1 MFINHIN
8 IYNYL
13 YRVLIYKKLIMS
25 IILNNSNITV
35 DYRTSNFNIETVKSD
50 IYVKDINLENN
61 IANEPRII
69 PDLNKIEMFTY
80 SGSGNF
86 TEYTKT
92 FTQNTLCDILIVG
105 GGGGGDR
112 QIGGGG
118 GGGAVLY
125 ATNVVIPTG
134 IYTIKVGK
142 GGENGNGGNSEAFGA
157 TCLGGGSTP
166 FVAWG
171 TPNNGTAGGSGSGA
185 SPGGGSLATGGTV
198 GTSIKGSLLS
208 SGTLYNGNIGGN
220 ALQQNQSPTAAVCGG
235 GGGGAGTAGLS
246 SSLTQYTTRSS
257 WIAGGTPSK
266 GGDGVAIDILGTTY
280 YWGAGGGGGSV
291 ITHAGDGGLGGGGGG
306 GHGMSSSLVYPA
318 GLAGAGGINSGSN
331 GSNTGTENGGNGGA
345 GTGSGGGGGGYNA
358 NSATYNAGSG
368 GSGIVIIKYRDYPV
382 LEGNPVSNKLIKFS
396 YIPPPLVYD
405 FTPYN
410 TVATWTAYAT
420 SIGATTNVNAYQDDG
435 VFISGPTS
443 GSFTLPL
450 NNSNYNYLIVY
461 FGNVQT
467 SGDQIITLKINGV
480 TKETCS
486 INVFKTYS
494 QSYAPG
500 DILSIHEDYGIFTAN
515 LKITLMNT
523 NYIYNFNPTK
533 SVEYQAQLKTGVGG
547 WRIVRYLPP
556 NIGRWYSGNNF
567 TSTSV
572 NSTNIGTPYDYTNEW
587 GIPFETFDEMFFATF
602 DTTYWL
608 RCLRTSVQGTYDNAL
623 RPIISSSSSSIPY
636 SARWYQRDGSVHE
649 PWVSINDHNSAP
661 QLIVYAENGH
671 AAGEYLRDGFGGM
684 CVLVRNSAVNSNITK
699 NIEYQIQLKT
709 GVGGWRIVRYLPAT
723 STTWYPIN
731 DNLAGI
737 TSSGISYD
745 YTNFWTIP
753 FGTFDEFVFATFN
766 TNYWLQVSRIQ
777 AIGENYTNAPRT
789 IIKSSI
795 SNTSYTANWYNRAA
809 TSYDPQFGLR
819 NHRTAPYGNVEGG
832 GDLLLYVAGS
842 TALGTDSASFIKDGG
857 LCVFVRNSAV
867 NSLVTAQ
874 NYSLIVDPNK
884 YNIMLPKSSFLS
896 INNGDM
902 VQFAKGLY
910 NLSLGSSQ
918 SSIIPLEGQ
927 IIPITTTYQTSN
939 IDLRIKYNATYDIP
953 TYITNEPIVTPT
965 NFITDNYYPRTP
977 STNSYTW
984 TDYGKQVVV
993 KVSDVELGT
1002 SYVYKLFDHNP
1013 GETNNK
1019 FHSSQVFTNG
1029 GNTTYSGST
1038 RFKGIA
1044 GMTISIDLG
1053 RPIYP
1058 KKILIKNIESTS
1070 TASPGL
1076 FRFFAS
1082 NNSSCWNDNNH
1093 SSWVE
1098 IHNQT
1103 TNLTSINSRYNI
1115 IDLASNFNK
1124 FRYYTMVVTT
1134 LTGNYSYLIFS
1145 ELKIG
1150 GDEKIEA
1157 VDDYKLFSLNH
1168 KILNFNYNN
1177 NLTFSYRTDESP
1189 YTWQEAF
1196 NEAVANG
1203 RRIPTI
1209 TELRNY
1215 MASNPS
1221 IFTQWD
1227 GFDYWVPV
1235 VNYSVANNKDW
1246 VQVGTNPHYRGK
1258 SHVQDQGSY
1267 PSWGDL
1273 STNTSDYAKIY
1284 FEILEGDAL
1293 VAYYNFNNSNN
1304 LGIDNNPST
1313 TKYNLTPTIVG
1324 NTGGYDTSLA
1334 IDGASFQATN
1344 DGDFLDGNFPL
1355 KTIYDNS
1362 VFGISVSCWFY
1373 KKSGTTY
1380 DNSYNTRIYEFYNPS
1395 DSAKYLSVS
1404 AGHNNNIHNLNF
1416 SFAYTSGET
1425 YCSNILPNL
1434 PLDVW
1439 HHIVITLSK
1448 TGNITFHVNGN
1459 NLNLVAGSTDG
1470 TIRIYN
1476 SSAYPI
1482 PTFPNVSKL
1491 RIFLPSPGQSKFN
1504 GNIDEFYVFNKV
1516 LSQAEI
1522 TELYNKAYYIPQKYM
1537 IDFPVN
1543 TIVDINYQT
1552 TILKGKY
1559 DVIIGSSTSTIIPK
1573 EGQNISISTTYQT
1586 SNIDIRYN
1594 LQAPTTINSTSN
1606 LTAEPIIS
1614 YYDNYVIETFTYY
1627 GTGNTGDY
1635 TISFAQDTLCDILI
1649 VGGGGAGGGRQGGG
1663 GGAGGVL
1670 FLSNQILY
1678 AGSSHIIKVGKGGGI
1693 SGNAPDGSTNCIA
1706 NNGIDSEFA
1715 TNIAYGGSGGA
1726 GFSST
1731 KPDFNITTNRFA
1743 SGGGAT
1749 GWFIQGDQYE
1759 GWHSPNERI
1768 IQTSVTLEGG
1778 SSYKGGRGW
1787 QDAVGGDSS
1796 VLLTGFL
1803 GGGGGGAGESGKD
1816 AIPNNN
1822 TSYTGKAGDGGIG
1835 LNYSSIFGSNVGH
1848 NGWFGGGG
1856 AGTGASISS
1865 DIAGIGGIGG
1875 GGNGNTGGV
1884 GVAGINGTGGGGG
1897 AGGYA
1902 NQIGGIGGSG
1912 IVIIRYLDKGVRNYY
1927 SHEYIYPPYRYF
1939 TYNSSTLVYTVQNGV
1954 MDKPDTMTFTYN
1966 YTYDDS
1972 ANTIG
1977 NNNNTTSLVKN
1988 THGMGEYTFSVGGT
2002 QRDGGRSSGVFIYAL
2017 QSDYETAYSGTR
2029 PGVNSNS
2036 GSIGQGWYAAG
2047 GWSNNGLTYNSSFY
2061 YNSLMPG
2068 AWVKIQMPR
2077 EIIFTSFE
2085 ILGGKQH
2092 NRAPKNFKIYGSNTN
2107 TTNFSDWILLH
2118 TQTNYTYVSF
2128 GSTIDAT
2135 TAHKKGPKV
2144 KIVNTLPF
2152 KNYLLVISE
2161 KYNDSTDIM
2170 TFQGWYIYGREKID
2184 YSPAIYT
2191 FNHSGG
2197 PEPNTSHNITF
2208 SHPTLC
2214 DILVVGGGGGGGKRH
2229 GGGGG
2234 AGTLLYH
2241 KNVILDGNYNIMVGK
2256 GGDGHPSAGTT
2267 QTLTAFDGNYSQLI
2281 KNDGTQNYYASG
2293 GGRGTSSGW
2302 THANTNGGQG
2312 FMTGG
2317 ISRAGYTYSSELT
2330 LSQNNIFNGVPVQ
2343 VLNKEYVNILIS
2355 PEGCRGNMGGTQ
2367 VQDYKGG
2374 GGGGAK
2380 TRGDNH
2386 DVADTNPTTADG
2398 YGGLGLDI
2406 DITGTL
2412 VTYAGGGGGSDF
2424 NGTVSQVF
2432 NPAYPTIQSR
2442 GGGGFGSDNGMPQNG
2457 LNGTG
2462 GGGGGQ
2468 GNDTAGNPGGNGGS
2482 GIVIIKAYNHK
2493 RFGFNTNLN
2502 YLALPID
2509 SVHLIA
2515 WYRLDGNGIDS
2526 SGVTGNLMD
2535 RNRGLTYD
2543 YKYDISANLP
2553 YASWANSSSTL
2564 GDYWALTPD
2573 INRNVPLTFAFWFRV
2588 EDTGV
2593 YTMMGYGNNSGNDP
2607 GIQFDINNG
2616 TLNISTALDTHW
2628 TFSASYTGIKV
2639 NTWYHL
2645 CYVLTDENPVKTY
2658 LYVNGI
2664 LVATNTGTLNKLL
2677 KRVNNLTVANS
2688 GDNGRGYRGDLGDI
2702 RIYNK
2707 ALSII
2712 EINTLYN
2719 GYKPNTYNI
2728 NFPANT
2734 IVEINNSGYY
2744 STFKGSYDIN
2754 INASSYSIVPKE
2766 GQQLSKPNTF
2776 NSINLDL
2783 RYHLL
2788 NPLRDSIGAQWTYS
2802 QNNTSVY
2809 HLGNVGIGTKNPEY
2823 ALHVNGNIF
2832 TSKGAFTTSTQ
2843 TSWTTLSDRRIK
2855 NNITKA
2861 SYETC
2866 LENVKNI
2873 ELYRFNFKNDVVNTT
2888 DRNQLGFIAQEVQKV
2903 YPKAVEANQI
2913 YVSGDN
2919 RIDDLLS
2926 LDTTQIDYTLY
2937 GAIKYL
2943 IDKVEYYEKKL
2954 SIYESSNIVITEDVL
2969 ETSSNFVITEDVL
2982 ETTSNIVI
2990 TEDALEITS
2999 NIVITEDALE
3009 ITSNFV
3015 ITEDALET
3023 TSNFAI
3029 NQEITGNVTFIE

>member
-1 MFINHIN
+1 
-8 IYNYL
+8 
-13 YRVLIYKKLIMS
+13 
-25 IILNNSNITV
+25 
-35 DYRTSNFNIETVKSD
+35 
-50 IYVKDINLENN
+50 
-61 IANEPRII
+61 
-69 PDLNKIEMFTY
+69 
-80 SGSGNF
+80 
-86 TEYTKT
+86 
-92 FTQNTLCDILIVG
+92 
-105 GGGGGDR
+105 
-112 QIGGGG
+112 
-118 GGGAVLY
+118 
-125 ATNVVIPTG
+125 
-134 IYTIKVGK
+134 
-142 GGENGNGGNSEAFGA
+142 
-157 TCLGGGSTP
+157 
-166 FVAWG
+166 
-171 TPNNGTAGGSGSGA
+171 
-185 SPGGGSLATGGTV
+185 
-198 GTSIKGSLLS
+198 
-208 SGTLYNGNIGGN
+208 
-220 ALQQNQSPTAAVCGG
+220 
-235 GGGGAGTAGLS
+235 
-246 SSLTQYTTRSS
+246 
-257 WIAGGTPSK
+257 
-266 GGDGVAIDILGTTY
+266 
-280 YWGAGGGGGSV
+280 
-291 ITHAGDGGLGGGGGG
+291 
-306 GHGMSSSLVYPA
+306 
-318 GLAGAGGINSGSN
+318 
-331 GSNTGTENGGNGGA
+331 
-345 GTGSGGGGGGYNA
+345 
-358 NSATYNAGSG
+358 
-368 GSGIVIIKYRDYPV
+368 
-382 LEGNPVSNKLIKFS
+382 
-396 YIPPPLVYD
+396 
-405 FTPYN
+405 
-410 TVATWTAYAT
+410 
-420 SIGATTNVNAYQDDG
+420 
-435 VFISGPTS
+435 
-443 GSFTLPL
+443 
-450 NNSNYNYLIVY
+450 
-461 FGNVQT
+461 
-467 SGDQIITLKINGV
+467 
-480 TKETCS
+480 
-486 INVFKTYS
+486 
-494 QSYAPG
+494 
-500 DILSIHEDYGIFTAN
+500 
-515 LKITLMNT
+515 
-523 NYIYNFNPTK
+523 
-533 SVEYQAQLKTGVGG
+533 
-547 WRIVRYLPP
+547 
-556 NIGRWYSGNNF
+556 
-567 TSTSV
+567 
-572 NSTNIGTPYDYTNEW
+572 
-587 GIPFETFDEMFFATF
+587 
-602 DTTYWL
+602 
-608 RCLRTSVQGTYDNAL
+608 
-623 RPIISSSSSSIPY
+623 
-636 SARWYQRDGSVHE
+636 
-649 PWVSINDHNSAP
+649 
-661 QLIVYAENGH
+661 
-671 AAGEYLRDGFGGM
+671 
-684 CVLVRNSAVNSNITK
+684 
-699 NIEYQIQLKT
+699 
-709 GVGGWRIVRYLPAT
+709 
-723 STTWYPIN
+723 
-731 DNLAGI
+731 
-737 TSSGISYD
+737 
-745 YTNFWTIP
+745 
-753 FGTFDEFVFATFN
+753 
-766 TNYWLQVSRIQ
+766 
-777 AIGENYTNAPRT
+777 
-789 IIKSSI
+789 
-795 SNTSYTANWYNRAA
+795 
-809 TSYDPQFGLR
+809 
-819 NHRTAPYGNVEGG
+819 
-832 GDLLLYVAGS
+832 
-842 TALGTDSASFIKDGG
+842 
-857 LCVFVRNSAV
+857 
-867 NSLVTAQ
+867 
-874 NYSLIVDPNK
+874 
-884 YNIMLPKSSFLS
+884 
-896 INNGDM
+896 
-902 VQFAKGLY
+902 
-910 NLSLGSSQ
+910 
-918 SSIIPLEGQ
+918 
-927 IIPITTTYQTSN
+927 
-939 IDLRIKYNATYDIP
+939 
-953 TYITNEPIVTPT
+953 
-965 NFITDNYYPRTP
+965 
-977 STNSYTW
+977 
-984 TDYGKQVVV
+984 
-993 KVSDVELGT
+993 
-1002 SYVYKLFDHNP
+1002 
-1013 GETNNK
+1013 
-1019 FHSSQVFTNG
+1019 
-1029 GNTTYSGST
+1029 
-1038 RFKGIA
+1038 
-1044 GMTISIDLG
+1044 
-1053 RPIYP
+1053 
-1058 KKILIKNIESTS
+1058 
-1070 TASPGL
+1070 
-1076 FRFFAS
+1076 
-1082 NNSSCWNDNNH
+1082 
-1093 SSWVE
+1093 VE

-1209 TELRNY
+1209 IELRNY

-1649 VGGGGAGGGRQGGG
+1649 VGGGGAGGTYIGGGGGGGGVLYITNCTIPVGTYNIQVGKGGVGVTGNASSTTQQNGSSSKAFGIEVFGGGYGGGGSWGATSTTGQTGSNGGSGGGGGSASTGKVAGIGGSVTQPSFTNSVININTYNYYGGNGSIGMVHNSSAGEACGANGG
-1663 GGAGGVL
+1663 GGAGGSAI
-1670 FLSNQILY
+1670 SNIDQ
-1678 AGSSHIIKVGKGGGI
+1678 A
-1693 SGNAPDGSTNCIA
+1693 NA
-1706 NNGIDSEFA
+1706 
-1715 TNIAYGGSGGA
+1715 GA
-1726 GFSST
+1726 GA
-1731 KPDFNITTNRFA
+1731 DGIVINIT
-1743 SGGGAT
+1743 G
-1749 GWFIQGDQYE
+1749 
-1759 GWHSPNERI
+1759 
-1768 IQTSVTLEGG
+1768 TS
-1778 SSYKGGRGW
+1778 YFW
-1787 QDAVGGDSS
+1787 
-1796 VLLTGFL
+1796 
-1803 GGGGGGAGESGKD
+1803 GGGGGGGQYSR
-1816 AIPNNN
+1816 
-1822 TSYTGKAGDGGIG
+1822 GKAGNGGK
-1835 LNYSSIFGSNVGH
+1835 
-1848 NGWFGGGG
+1848 GGGG
-1856 AGTGASISS
+1856 GGSGSEATEGV
-1865 DIAGIGGIGG
+1865 GIGGIGG
-1875 GGNGNTGGV
+1875 ISLGQDGDLEGDGTPTAGNGG
-1884 GVAGINGTGGGGG
+1884 AGTGGGGG
-1897 AGGYA
+1897 GTGRTTGTPNAISGS
-1902 NQIGGIGGSG
+1902 GGSG

-2256 GGDGHPSAGTT
+2256 GGDGHPSAGTV

-2312 FMTGG
+2312 FITGG
-2317 ISRAGYTYSSELT
+2317 INRAGYTYSSELT

-2386 DVADTNPTTADG
+2386 DVADTNPTTTDG

-2442 GGGGFGSDNGMPQNG
+2442 GGGGFGSDNGTPQNG

-2553 YASWANSSSTL
+2553 YASWANSSLTQ

-2588 EDTGV
+2588 EDTGY

-2639 NTWYHL
+2639 NTWYHI

-2888 DRNQLGFIAQEVQKV
+2888 DRNQLGFIAQEVQNV
-2903 YPKAVEANQI
+2903 YPKAVEANKI

-2943 IDKVEYYEKKL
+2943 IEKVEYYEKKL
-2954 SIYESSNIVITEDVL
+2954 SIYESSNIVITEDAL
-2969 ETSSNFVITEDVL
+2969 EITSNIVITEDVL
-2982 ETTSNIVI
+2982 ETTSNFVI
-2990 TEDALEITS
+2990 TEDVLEITS

-3023 TSNFAI
+3023 TSNFVITEDALETSSNFVITEDALETTSNFAI

>member
-1 MFINHIN
+1 
-8 IYNYL
+8 
-13 YRVLIYKKLIMS
+13 MS

-61 IANEPRII
+61 ILNEPRII

-105 GGGGGDR
+105 GGGGGDGFN
-112 QIGGGG
+112 GGGG

-142 GGENGNGGNSEAFGA
+142 GGAQNVNGSSSEAFGA
-157 TCLGGGSTP
+157 ICLGGGSTTAVIWP
-166 FVAWG
+166 
-171 TPNNGTAGGSGSGA
+171 TPNNGSSGGSGSGS
-185 SPGGGSLATGGTV
+185 SPGSSSGGSGGGV
-198 GTSIKGSLLS
+198 GISTKGTLLN
-208 SGTLYNGNIGGN
+208 SGTLFNGNVGGN
-220 ALQQNQSPTAAVCGG
+220 SLGQIGSPWQVIAG
-235 GGGGAGTAGLS
+235 GGGGAGGVGLP
-246 SSLTQYTTRSS
+246 SLTTQYTTRASY
-257 WIAGGTPSK
+257 IAAGKPGK

-280 YWGAGGGGGSV
+280 YWGAGGGGGSAR
-291 ITHAGDGGLGGGGGG
+291 THAGDGGLGGGGGG
-306 GHGMSSSLVYPA
+306 GSSSVGIGGIA
-318 GLAGAGGINSGSN
+318 GTEGINSGVS
-331 GSNTGTENGGNGGA
+331 GIITGQGNGGNGA
-345 GTGSGGGGGGYNA
+345 PNTGSGGGGGGDINT
-358 NSATYNAGSG
+358 NNAGSG

-410 TVATWTAYAT
+410 TLATWTAYAT
-420 SIGATTNVNAYQDDG
+420 SIGATTNVNQFDLGG
-435 VFISGPTS
+435 VFISAGPVGYLEMTMPS
-443 GSFTLPL
+443 R
-450 NNSNYNYLIVY
+450 YNYVSVKYYNPHSADLSSYVCVYINNIEKQRVY
-461 FGNVQT
+461 FN
-467 SGDQIITLKINGV
+467 DGV
-480 TKETCS
+480 R
-486 INVFKTYS
+486 TYS
-494 QSYAPG
+494 QSYVPG
-500 DILSIHEDYGIFTAN
+500 EV
-515 LKITLMNT
+515 LKIDEVGVIGADLVITFMNT

-636 SARWYQRDGSVHE
+636 SARWYQRDSSVHE
-649 PWVSINDHNSAP
+649 PWVSINDHNSAQ
-661 QLIVYAENGH
+661 QLIVYAENGQPG
-671 AAGEYLRDGFGGM
+671 GEYLKNAYGGM

-723 STTWYPIN
+723 SGTWYPIN

-795 SNTSYTANWYNRAA
+795 SNTSYTANWYNRAGE
-809 TSYDPQFGLR
+809 SVDPQIGLR
-819 NHRTAPYGNVEGG
+819 NHRIAPYGNVEGG
-832 GDLLLYVAGS
+832 GDLVLYVE
-842 TALGTDSASFIKDGG
+842 GTSVLATDAPIITREGG
-857 LCVFVRNSAV
+857 YCVFVRNSAV

-896 INNGDM
+896 INNGAM
-902 VQFAKGLY
+902 AQFAKGLY

-939 IDLRIKYNATYDIP
+939 IDLRIKNDSNYDP
-953 TYITNEPIVTPT
+953 SYITS
-965 NFITDNYYPRTP
+965 DP
-977 STNSYTW
+977 ST
-984 TDYGKQVVV
+984 
-993 KVSDVELGT
+993 
-1002 SYVYKLFDHNP
+1002 
-1013 GETNNK
+1013 
-1019 FHSSQVFTNG
+1019 
-1029 GNTTYSGST
+1029 
-1038 RFKGIA
+1038 
-1044 GMTISIDLG
+1044 
-1053 RPIYP
+1053 
-1058 KKILIKNIESTS
+1058 KI
-1070 TASPGL
+1070 
-1076 FRFFAS
+1076 
-1082 NNSSCWNDNNH
+1082 
-1093 SSWVE
+1093 
-1098 IHNQT
+1098 
-1103 TNLTSINSRYNI
+1103 
-1115 IDLASNFNK
+1115 
-1124 FRYYTMVVTT
+1124 
-1134 LTGNYSYLIFS
+1134 
-1145 ELKIG
+1145 
-1150 GDEKIEA
+1150 
-1157 VDDYKLFSLNH
+1157 
-1168 KILNFNYNN
+1168 
-1177 NLTFSYRTDESP
+1177 
-1189 YTWQEAF
+1189 
-1196 NEAVANG
+1196 
-1203 RRIPTI
+1203 
-1209 TELRNY
+1209 
-1215 MASNPS
+1215 
-1221 IFTQWD
+1221 
-1227 GFDYWVPV
+1227 
-1235 VNYSVANNKDW
+1235 
-1246 VQVGTNPHYRGK
+1246 
-1258 SHVQDQGSY
+1258 
-1267 PSWGDL
+1267 
-1273 STNTSDYAKIY
+1273 
-1284 FEILEGDAL
+1284 
-1293 VAYYNFNNSNN
+1293 
-1304 LGIDNNPST
+1304 
-1313 TKYNLTPTIVG
+1313 
-1324 NTGGYDTSLA
+1324 
-1334 IDGASFQATN
+1334 
-1344 DGDFLDGNFPL
+1344 
-1355 KTIYDNS
+1355 
-1362 VFGISVSCWFY
+1362 
-1373 KKSGTTY
+1373 
-1380 DNSYNTRIYEFYNPS
+1380 
-1395 DSAKYLSVS
+1395 
-1404 AGHNNNIHNLNF
+1404 
-1416 SFAYTSGET
+1416 
-1425 YCSNILPNL
+1425 
-1434 PLDVW
+1434 
-1439 HHIVITLSK
+1439 
-1448 TGNITFHVNGN
+1448 
-1459 NLNLVAGSTDG
+1459 
-1470 TIRIYN
+1470 
-1476 SSAYPI
+1476 
-1482 PTFPNVSKL
+1482 
-1491 RIFLPSPGQSKFN
+1491 
-1504 GNIDEFYVFNKV
+1504 
-1516 LSQAEI
+1516 
-1522 TELYNKAYYIPQKYM
+1522 
-1537 IDFPVN
+1537 
-1543 TIVDINYQT
+1543 
-1552 TILKGKY
+1552 
-1559 DVIIGSSTSTIIPK
+1559 
-1573 EGQNISISTTYQT
+1573 
-1586 SNIDIRYN
+1586 
-1594 LQAPTTINSTSN
+1594 N

-1614 YYDNYVIETFTYY
+1614 YYDNYFIETFTYY

-1649 VGGGGAGGGRQGGG
+1649 VGGGGGGSAGG
-1663 GGAGGVL
+1663 GGAGGYVY
-1670 FLSNQILY
+1670 NTCVILN
-1678 AGSSHIIKVGKGGGI
+1678 GSYTVSVGNGGTGATGTT
-1693 SGNAPDGSTNCIA
+1693 SGNQGRNSSIIGGST
-1706 NNGIDSEFA
+1706 SY
-1715 TNIAYGGSGGA
+1715 IAYGG
-1726 GFSST
+1726 
-1731 KPDFNITTNRFA
+1731 
-1743 SGGGAT
+1743 GGGGGNTVIAPVHT
-1749 GWFIQGDQYE
+1749 AGQVGSY
-1759 GWHSPNERI
+1759 
-1768 IQTSVTLEGG
+1768 GG
-1778 SSYKGGRGW
+1778 SGHDFTTAQTYTSTQGNRGGR
-1787 QDAVGGDSS
+1787 ALAGGSAS
-1796 VLLTGFL
+1796 
-1803 GGGGGGAGESGKD
+1803 GGGGGGAG
-1816 AIPNNN
+1816 AIGNDGSVVPGLF
-1822 TSYTGKAGDGGIG
+1822 SQTGTVAYYRGGQGGIG
-1835 LNYSSIFGSNVGH
+1835 LINNITGSAVYYAGGGTAGVNTNQHTDTSAQTQVL
-1848 NGWFGGGG
+1848 GGGG
-1856 AGTGASISS
+1856 LGA
-1865 DIAGIGGIGG
+1865 IAP
-1875 GGNGNTGGV
+1875 N
-1884 GVAGINGTGGGGG
+1884 ANGTNGTNGLGGGGG
-1897 AGGYA
+1897 GGDWERTAGTS
-1902 NQIGGIGGSG
+1902 GGSG
-1912 IVIIRYLDKGVRNYY
+1912 IVIIRYLDKCVRNYY

-1939 TYNSSTLVYTVQNGV
+1939 TYNSTTGAYTVQNGV
-1954 MDKPDTMTFTYN
+1954 MDKQNTTTFTYN

-2002 QRDGGRSSGVFIYAL
+2002 QTSGGRSSGVFIYAL
-2017 QSDYETAYSGTR
+2017 QSDYDTSYSGTR
-2029 PGVNSNS
+2029 PGANTDHNS
-2036 GSIGQGWYAAG
+2036 GTLGQGWYSAS
-2047 GWSNNGLTYNSSFY
+2047 GWSNNGLTYSSSFY

-2085 ILGGKQH
+2085 ILGGKKH

-2118 TQTNYTYVSF
+2118 TQTNYTYVTF
-2128 GSTIDAT
+2128 GGFVDST

-2161 KYNDSTDIM
+2161 KYNDNTDIM

-2312 FMTGG
+2312 FITGG

-2412 VTYAGGGGGSDF
+2412 VTYAGGGGGSDL

-2442 GGGGFGSDNGMPQNG
+2442 GGGGFGSDNGTPQNG

-2468 GNDTAGNPGGNGGS
+2468 GNDTVGNPGGNGGS

-2553 YASWANSSSTL
+2553 YASWANSSLTH

-2616 TLNISTALDTHW
+2616 ELYIYTALDTHW

-2688 GDNGRGYRGDLGDI
+2688 GDNSRGYRGDLGDI

-2802 QNNTSVY
+2802 QNNTCVY

-2888 DRNQLGFIAQEVQKV
+2888 DRNQLGFIAQEVQNV
-2903 YPKAVEANQI
+2903 YPKAVEANQL

-2954 SIYESSNIVITEDVL
+2954 SIYESSNIVITEDALETTSNIVITEDVL
-2969 ETSSNFVITEDVL
+2969 ETTSNFVITEDAFETTSNFVITEDVL
-2982 ETTSNIVI
+2982 ETSSNF
-2990 TEDALEITS
+2990 
-2999 NIVITEDALE
+2999 VITEDALE

-3015 ITEDALET
+3015 ITEDALEITSNFAVTEDALETSSNFAVTEDAFET
-3023 TSNFAI
+3023 TSNFVITEDALETTSNFVITEDAFEITSNFVVTEDALETSSNFVI